1 MKPGNAVVRQGRAVL
16 LDLGALTPAGR
27 VYGRHDAPGTTAYM
41 SPELLDDGVVSPA
54 GDVFALGVTL
64 RELLEKAPALPVVDD
79 LLDRMTSPQ
88 AADRPTDDEVLAVLH
103 AELASVGSSLW
114 PEWADPARQ

>member
-16 LDLGALTPAGR
+16 LDLGSLTPLGR

-64 RELLEKAPALPVVDD
+64 SELLEKAPALPVVDD

-88 AADRPTDDEVLAVLH
+88 PADRPDGRRGARRAARRAGVRRFVPVAC
-103 AELASVGSSLW
+103 
-114 PEWADPARQ
+114 WADPARQ